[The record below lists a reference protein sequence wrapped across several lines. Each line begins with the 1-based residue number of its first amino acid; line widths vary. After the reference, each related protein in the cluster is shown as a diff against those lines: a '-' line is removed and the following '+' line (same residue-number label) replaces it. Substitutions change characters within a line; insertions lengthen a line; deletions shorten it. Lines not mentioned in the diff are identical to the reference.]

1 MTRPDLE
8 DQDLALNIS
17 SVEVHAAGMKVC
29 KLLCGSIPH
38 ALRIHTV
45 GHHITL
51 TLAITWLF
59 VFAFNERNNHSKLE
73 SSHSSRSLSEGQDAL
88 DLLTEGVL
96 CLQRLRLFILKE
108 TKNRWDN
115 IFCIFCPWAACQS
128 EGLSGHTLLLW
139 CLCNSTAPHLEN
151 KKGILKSTRSV
162 LCKIFGP
169 WESLVTPVRDL
180 IVTQLS

>member
-8 DQDLALNIS
+8 DQDLALNLS
-17 SVEVHAAGMKVC
+17 SVEVHAAGVKVC
-29 KLLCGSIPH
+29 KMLCGSIPH

-88 DLLTEGVL
+88 HLLTEGVFKGYVSL
-96 CLQRLRLFILKE
+96 FSKRLKISE
-108 TKNRWDN
+108 T
-115 IFCIFCPWAACQS
+115 IFFASYAPELRASQGGFQVTHCSCAAFAMV
-128 EGLSGHTLLLW
+128 LL
-139 CLCNSTAPHLEN
+139 
-151 KKGILKSTRSV
+151 
-162 LCKIFGP
+162 
-169 WESLVTPVRDL
+169 PV
-180 IVTQLS
+180 